1 MTHEQRK
8 ISAMYLK
15 STELLKEDLTKK
27 DEERQRAGHR
37 KQSIGAA
44 GGSTSAVES
53 ATKMRNLMF

>member
-27 DEERQRAGHR
+27 DEARQRAGHKE

-44 GGSTSAVES
+44 GRSTSAVES
-53 ATKMRNLMF
+53 ATKMRNLM